1 LELSPAATLSG
12 VKVYPNPFN
21 PATASRGMVFESLM
35 AGSTIDIYTITG
47 EKVIGLV
54 DSTEVGS
61 IVWNGNNEAG
71 SKTASGI
78 YVAVIKKGTE
88 VKKIKI
94 AVER

>member
-1 LELSPAATLSG
+1 
-12 VKVYPNPFN
+12 
-21 PATASRGMVFESLM
+21 MVFESLM

-47 EKVIGLV
+47 EKVIGLA
-54 DSTEVGS
+54 DSTTVGS

-71 SKTASGI
+71 AKAASGI
-78 YVAVIKKGTE
+78 YVAVIKNGTE